1 MKTEDKC
8 MVFKNEKFF
17 VFLNRFENLNCF
29 QKNNK
34 ISKYLIMLLLWVAFG
49 KTSPQTKIQT
59 NMITTTCL
67 IAAKG

>member
-8 MVFKNEKFF
+8 MIFRNEKFF
-17 VFLNRFENLNCF
+17 VFLIVLKIYFF
-29 QKNNK
+29 KKNNK
-34 ISKYLIMLLLWVAFG
+34 ISTYLIMLLLWVAFG

>member
-8 MVFKNEKFF
+8 MIFKNEKFF
-17 VFLNRFENLNCF
+17 VFLNRFENF
-29 QKNNK
+29 KIFAKNNK
-34 ISKYLIMLLLWVAFG
+34 ISKYLIMPILWVAFS